1 MTPRKV
7 SQTKDILPSVHS
19 HDPINGP
26 SSFEMAGL
34 GVIVLEVAATEVLLV
49 VEASARVA
57 IWTVSTLSL
66 AMAMAVRNNLILKH
80 RKTINSSSFDKLAN
94 DAVAPESQ
102 GVWS

>member
-1 MTPRKV
+1 MTPANGTLTIDV
-7 SQTKDILPSVHS
+7 LPSAHS
-19 HDPINGP
+19 QDPINGP

-34 GVIVLEVAATEVLLV
+34 GVIVLEVAATEVLLA

-57 IWTVSTLSL
+57 IWTVSTPSL
-66 AMAMAVRNNLILKH
+66 AITMAVRDNLILKH